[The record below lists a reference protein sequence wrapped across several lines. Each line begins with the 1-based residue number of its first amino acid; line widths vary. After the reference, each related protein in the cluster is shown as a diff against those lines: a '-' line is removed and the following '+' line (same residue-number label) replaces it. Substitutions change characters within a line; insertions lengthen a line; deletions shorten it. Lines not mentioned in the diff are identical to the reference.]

1 MSDEEVIRYGAG
13 GVPYVGVHAP
23 TEAPELTTEEV
34 APTEEEVKPA
44 VSVTVTEK
52 ETPGNIP
59 TGKKGR
65 K

>member
-1 MSDEEVIRYGAG
+1 MAEEIIKYGAG
-13 GVPYVGVHAP
+13 GVPYVGKHST
-23 TEAPELTTEEV
+23 TEAPEPTTEEV
-34 APTEEEVKPA
+34 APTEEEVEPT

-52 ETPGNIP
+52 ETPGDIP

>member
-1 MSDEEVIRYGAG
+1 MAKEIIKYGAG
-13 GVPYVGVHAP
+13 GVPYVGKHSP
-23 TEAPELTTEEV
+23 TEAPEATTEEV
-34 APTEEEVKPA
+34 VSTEEEVEPT

-65 K
+65 T